1 MRTNSN
7 LEITYVPVSKLK
19 NSEYNPR
26 IWSETDQTN
35 LKNSINEYGFVDALL
50 ANNAKGRENVL
61 IGGNFRLKI
70 AKDLKIK
77 EVPVIYL
84 NIPNL
89 KKEKELNLRLNK
101 NQGKFDY
108 DMLKTYDTD
117 LLVDVGFEAVE
128 LNQIWDEVL
137 ETEED
142 GFKTEDE
149 IKKIDKPKSKLG
161 DIYKLGPHYIACGDS
176 QDPELVKRLLNG
188 KKVAMIYCD
197 PVYNISLNYS
207 NGIGTKGKYGGK
219 AKDKKTYEEYSQFL
233 KNTIQNALMVAKK
246 DCHVFYYCD
255 QIYIGLVQQLYKEL
269 GIDSRRVCLWIKNG
283 ANPTPQV
290 AFSKCYESCPYGTIG
305 KPYLSPFSTK
315 LNEVMNKEVTTGN
328 RIIDDIYDLI
338 DIWLVKRLATSTY
351 EHATQKPI
359 LLHEK
364 AIKRCTAPGDIVLDL
379 FSGSGSTLL
388 ACEQLNRIC
397 YTVDIDPLFV
407 DLTIKRYEQYSGKKA
422 KKIN

>member
-1 MRTNSN
+1 MSKKDQK
-7 LEITYVPVSKLK
+7 LEITYFDIEVLK
-19 NSEYNPR
+19 PYKENPR
-26 IWSETDQTN
+26 YWSESAMTD
-35 LKNSINEYGFVDALL
+35 LMNSIQIFGLIDPIIITQDKKIVGGHMRIEACKRLGIKTVPTVAV
-50 ANNAKGRENVL
+50 NV
-61 IGGNFRLKI
+61 
-70 AKDLKIK
+70 KDKRF
-77 EVPVIYL
+77 
-84 NIPNL
+84 
-89 KKEKELNLRLNK
+89 KELLLRLNY
-101 NQGKFDY
+101 NVGNWDY
-108 DMLKTYDTD
+108 EKLKIFETE
-117 LLVDVGFEAVE
+117 LLVEVGFEAVE

-142 GFKTEDE
+142 GFKTEEE

-176 QDPELVKRLLNG
+176 QDPELVKGLMNG
-188 KKVAMIYCD
+188 KKVSMIYCD
-197 PVYNISLNYS
+197 PIYNINLDYS
-207 NGIGTKGKYGGK
+207 KGIGTKGKYGGK

-269 GIDSRRVCLWIKNG
+269 GINSRRVCLWIKNS

-290 AFSKCYESCPYGTIG
+290 AFSKCYEACPYGTIG
-305 KPYLSPFSTK
+305 RPYLSPLSTK
-315 LNEVMNKEVTTGN
+315 LNEVMNREVTTGN
-328 RIIDDIYDLI
+328 RVIDDIYDLI

-351 EHATQKPI
+351 THPTEKPL

-364 AIKRCTAPGDIVLDL
+364 SIKRCTAPGDIVLDL